1 MTCVLESCGHLDAK
15 CWSVSPPIVCQV
27 FELVPLVSRMGV
39 FTTTTEVHIGKAYA
53 IVVRRRFA
61 PNTVRP
67 RVMFFKRS
75 TDQHGHE
82 ERSMEF
88 TVEDLPELRVLTD
101 EIYRMLMKG

>member
-1 MTCVLESCGHLDAK
+1 
-15 CWSVSPPIVCQV
+15 
-27 FELVPLVSRMGV
+27 MGV
-39 FTTTTEVHIGKAYA
+39 FTTTTEVHIGKAFA
-53 IVVRRRFA
+53 IVLRRRFA
-61 PNTVRP
+61 PSTVRP
-67 RVMFFKRS
+67 RVMFFKKT